1 MCHFFKQPF
10 KLDSKH
16 LVFAD
21 CIRNHQYTPVSF
33 ASFSAGL
40 YLFNIHTGNI
50 TEWIQYPTD
59 FRPEQALLTIDK
71 KNGVVY
77 IWEKDVWNNNLTKL
91 YQVNIQK
98 KRWKYL
104 GDISTQNIAITSI
117 NPFVISSKNNNKEE
131 NHFKMIGVEQEGF
144 YETKHFCNCYNLTKH
159 QDDCLHLVHVN
170 KSKNYIVSNKH
181 PIIIPNINKLQTFIM
196 NKQCI
201 KQIDSVTGNVTNIY
215 QSVPNAFDYKN
226 GAHMIRGNKLLIFNQ
241 IFETGDRFISIIDD
255 FTRAPI
261 AIRKS
266 MLKAPIAEDL
276 YTIIAED
283 EEEEKLTVHGYINTN
298 IANKYS
304 LIVPTYIMQIV
315 NQYYSN
321 EICFMFAKEN
331 MYMRSILFIR
341 VKVDAIV
348 NDTQAIKK
356 NEEWAHETVSE
367 STSKL
372 NVWCAVY

>member
-50 TEWIQYPTD
+50 TEWIKYPTD
-59 FRPEQALLTIDK
+59 FRPEQTLLTIDK

-77 IWEKDVWNNNLTKL
+77 IWEKHVWNNNLTKL

-144 YETKHFCNCYNLTKH
+144 YETKYFCNCYNLTKH

-181 PIIIPNINKLQTFIM
+181 PIIIPNINKECRHF
-196 NKQCI
+196 
-201 KQIDSVTGNVTNIY
+201 
-215 QSVPNAFDYKN
+215 
-226 GAHMIRGNKLLIFNQ
+226 
-241 IFETGDRFISIIDD
+241 
-255 FTRAPI
+255 
-261 AIRKS
+261 
-266 MLKAPIAEDL
+266 
-276 YTIIAED
+276 
-283 EEEEKLTVHGYINTN
+283 
-298 IANKYS
+298 
-304 LIVPTYIMQIV
+304 
-315 NQYYSN
+315 
-321 EICFMFAKEN
+321 
-331 MYMRSILFIR
+331 
-341 VKVDAIV
+341 
-348 NDTQAIKK
+348 
-356 NEEWAHETVSE
+356 
-367 STSKL
+367 
-372 NVWCAVY
+372 